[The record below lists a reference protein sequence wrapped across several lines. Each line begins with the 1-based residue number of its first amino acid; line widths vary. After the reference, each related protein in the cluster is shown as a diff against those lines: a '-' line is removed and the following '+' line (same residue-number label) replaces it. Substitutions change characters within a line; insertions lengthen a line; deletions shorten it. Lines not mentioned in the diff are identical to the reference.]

1 MSYFCDNI
9 CPIINNLVIA
19 DKLYFVS
26 LYIKTIEEVLD
37 DKTILIKIYL
47 KAIAL
52 NKSEHNVVSTANV
65 SGTTN
70 TVVGI
75 DTFYINLLNSGI
87 DLIYKNLASIN
98 GFEGCNSNN
107 SITNYNPYNNIN
119 LVTSNLMKFKF
130 DILNQKVDRQG
141 GQTVDAYIEYQYNCY
156 YKGPNYENIRNYII
170 KVLTSTINPDTYWE
184 NLCIYIAHNVLSV
197 YKDLSGIKINLVV
210 KNNPDGTIPE
220 PGDHGPT
227 YVFGIFN

>member
-9 CPIINNLVIA
+9 CPIINNLKIEG
-19 DKLYFVS
+19 KLYYVS
-26 LYIKTIEEVLD
+26 LYIDTIEEVLV
-37 DKTILIKIYL
+37 DKTILIKIFL

-52 NKSEHNVVSTANV
+52 NQSEQNVITTANV
-65 SGTTN
+65 SGTAN

-87 DLIYKNLASIN
+87 DLIFKDLSSIK
-98 GFEGCNSNN
+98 GFEGSNLNN
-107 SITNYNPYNNIN
+107 SIVNYNPYNNIN

-141 GQTVDAYIEYQYNCY
+141 GQTIDAYIEYQYNCY

-170 KVLTSTINPDTYWE
+170 KVLNSTINPDTYWE

-197 YKDLSGIKINLVV
+197 YKDLSGIKINLIV

-220 PGDHGPT
+220 PGEHGPT
-227 YVFGIFN
+227 YVYGIFN